1 MAVYTKRTGLA
12 LTVGIIILSLVALG
26 GLYLVKNQGEQARR
40 EEAVKVAEERLKAES
55 EQEVALE
62 NGAANESVTEE
73 ETVVEEGSQSGDD
86 QSASAGAGAGTGANT
101 GAGQG
106 NGGNVAAAEE
116 LPQTGSS
123 EVLTAVALGVLTFS
137 VATYAVSRNNLR
149 RML

>member
-1 MAVYTKRTGLA
+1 MAVYTRRTGLA

-73 ETVVEEGSQSGDD
+73 VVVEEESQAGSE
-86 QSASAGAGAGTGANT
+86 QSAGSGT

>member
-62 NGAANESVTEE
+62 NGEANESVTEE
-73 ETVVEEGSQSGDD
+73 VVVEEESQAGSE
-86 QSASAGAGAGTGANT
+86 QSAGSGAGAGQGTG
-101 GAGQG
+101 GD
-106 NGGNVAAAEE
+106 VAAAEE

-123 EVLTAVALGVLTFS
+123 EVLAVVALGTLTFS
-137 VATYAVSRNNLR
+137 VATYAMSRNNLR

>member
-73 ETVVEEGSQSGDD
+73 ETVVEEESQAGSE
-86 QSASAGAGAGTGANT
+86 QSAGSGT

>member
-62 NGAANESVTEE
+62 NGAANESATEE
-73 ETVVEEGSQSGDD
+73 VVVEEESQAGSE
-86 QSASAGAGAGTGANT
+86 QSAGSGAGAGQGTG
-101 GAGQG
+101 GD
-106 NGGNVAAAEE
+106 VAAAEE

-137 VATYAVSRNNLR
+137 VATYAMSRNNLR

>member
-62 NGAANESVTEE
+62 NGAANESATEE
-73 ETVVEEGSQSGDD
+73 VVVEEESQAGSE
-86 QSASAGAGAGTGANT
+86 QSASSGAGAGA
-101 GAGQG
+101 
-106 NGGNVAAAEE
+106 V
-116 LPQTGSS
+116 
-123 EVLTAVALGVLTFS
+123 V
-137 VATYAVSRNNLR
+137 R
-149 RML
+149 RGPAPSGR

>member
-62 NGAANESVTEE
+62 NGAANESATEE
-73 ETVVEEGSQSGDD
+73 VVVEEESQAGSE
-86 QSASAGAGAGTGANT
+86 QSAGSGAGAGAGQGTG
-101 GAGQG
+101 GD
-106 NGGNVAAAEE
+106 VAVAEE

>member
-62 NGAANESVTEE
+62 NGAANESATEE

-123 EVLTAVALGVLTFS
+123 EVLAVVALGTLTFS

>member
-62 NGAANESVTEE
+62 NGAANESATEE
-73 ETVVEEGSQSGDD
+73 VVVEEESQAGSE
-86 QSASAGAGAGTGANT
+86 QSAGSGAGAGK
-101 GAGQG
+101 G
-106 NGGNVAAAEE
+106 NGGDVAAAEE

>member
-73 ETVVEEGSQSGDD
+73 VVVEEESQAGSE
-86 QSASAGAGAGTGANT
+86 QSAGSGT

>member
-62 NGAANESVTEE
+62 NGAANESATEE
-73 ETVVEEGSQSGDD
+73 VVVEEESQAGSE
-86 QSASAGAGAGTGANT
+86 QSAGSGT